1 MDTKEEIIIQ
11 AAMLNFSRFGFKK
24 TSVDDIA
31 KDAGV
36 GKGTI
41 YNYFKSKEELLFKVT
56 EVQKAK
62 ANERIRAKINTKESA
77 SDKLKAYF
85 ETALQF
91 FHEEK
96 REFQF
101 TPDNFKELFE
111 VHSTVHGENNPPK
124 NTIEP
129 ILEIL
134 KHGNDSGEFSIE
146 DIHKTGMI
154 IWKVFHRS
162 AISWITQQEEEAL
175 REVKDFV
182 HLFLNGLKAR

>member
-56 EVQKAK
+56 EIQKAK
-62 ANERIRAKINTKESA
+62 ANEKIRAQIKTKVSA
-77 SDKLKAYF
+77 SDQLKAYF
-85 ETALQF
+85 ETVLQF

-96 REFQF
+96 RQFQF

-124 NTIEP
+124 NAIDP

-134 KHGNDSGEFSIE
+134 KYGNDRSEFTIE

-154 IWKVFHRS
+154 IWKMFHRS
-162 AISWITQQEEEAL
+162 VISWITQSEEDAL
-175 REVKDFV
+175 TEVRECVQ
-182 HLFLNGLKAR
+182 LFLNGLKAR